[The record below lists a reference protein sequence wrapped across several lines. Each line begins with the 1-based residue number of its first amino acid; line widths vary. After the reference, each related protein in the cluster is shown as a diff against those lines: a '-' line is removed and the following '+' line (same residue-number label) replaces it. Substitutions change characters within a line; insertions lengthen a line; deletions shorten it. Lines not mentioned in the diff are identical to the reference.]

1 MKPIITRVKGVSYG
15 NAQKIIKE
23 CMDSQIHFYSLTREP
38 MNPADPNAVAVTL
51 EGIYKL
57 GYLPADVARVVAP
70 IIDKGTEL
78 VAELVQFNKLPLGG
92 FIGLTVRIV
101 EANKFQVG

>member
-1 MKPIITRVKGVSYG
+1 MKPIITKVSGVSYG
-15 NAQKIIKE
+15 DSQKLIKE
-23 CMDSQIHFYSLTREP
+23 CMDSQIHFYSLTRENE
-38 MNPADPNAVAVTL
+38 NPFDPRAVAVTL

-78 VAELVQFNKLPLGG
+78 VAELVKFNTGKPGDL
-92 FIGLTVRIV
+92 IGMTVRVV
-101 EANKFQVG
+101 EAKKFHVG

>member
-1 MKPIITRVKGVSYG
+1 MRPIITRVRGVSYG
-15 NAQKIIKE
+15 NAQKLIKE
-23 CMDSQIHFYSLTREP
+23 CMDSQIHFFSLTREP
-38 MNPADPNAVAVTL
+38 MNPADPRAVAVTV
-51 EGIYKL
+51 GDKYKV

-78 VAELVQFNKLPLGG
+78 VAELVKFNKHPRGG

-101 EANKFQVG
+101 EAEKFQVG